1 MLEYKI
7 RFFTILLLLFFSIS
21 LLFSDS
27 GKWIEVS
34 IKKSFPTSISLD
46 QARIDCLT
54 AAREKAIT
62 QSLPENISIS
72 SLITNIYTEN
82 GDRFSDSTAKSIFSI
97 SSIGGYIIN
106 EEIISS
112 QIISAEKSLFTYE
125 IILKAKVKPDIG
137 NPSNNLSM
145 EINVNNN
152 VLSNKDELIIEV
164 TTNNDG
170 FLYLFNF
177 LENQTVYLINP
188 NKYLPEFRINAN
200 QTIQIPSKKQRDS
213 GLTLRVKSLP
223 EKDVTI
229 ETIFA
234 VFTINKIHNLNM
246 FKEISIEDSVFDGEK
261 ESFLNFQKWLSNISL
276 DQRIEKGI
284 QIHIY
289 NK

>member
-1 MLEYKI
+1 LLEYKI

-97 SSIGGYIIN
+97 SSIGG
-106 EEIISS
+106 
-112 QIISAEKSLFTYE
+112 
-125 IILKAKVKPDIG
+125 
-137 NPSNNLSM
+137 
-145 EINVNNN
+145 
-152 VLSNKDELIIEV
+152 KDELIIEV